1 MFSRLLLRPSPITNK
16 FVFKAVPRT
25 RLISNLLA
33 RPMARP
39 LAPKLGVSIGV
50 LSISSYWL
58 YHNQIKNEVAFGD
71 EKRLELESAAQ
82 DIAQKP
88 QYDKSLG
95 GKLDYQ
101 ELSIGSMCGLV
112 CGMVVGKLSSIFVFL
127 SLSFYLGV
135 QFLNS
140 RGIVS
145 IPWTRY
151 IKMGSHL
158 IDVRQMIFEKPSFNI
173 TFILT
178 FLLAAYYI

>member
-1 MFSRLLLRPSPITNK
+1 MFSRILLRPGPNTSS
-16 FVFKAVPRT
+16 FLSKAVPRA
-25 RLISNLLA
+25 RLISSQFA
-33 RPMARP
+33 RPMGRP
-39 LAPKLGVSIGV
+39 LAPKMGVSLGVLG
-50 LSISSYWL
+50 ISSYWL
-58 YHNQIKNEVAFGD
+58 YHNQIRNEVAIGD
-71 EKRLELESAAQ
+71 QKQLQIESTVQ

-88 QYDKSLG
+88 QYDKSFG

-101 ELSIGSMCGLV
+101 ELSLGSMCGLV
-112 CGMVVGKLSSIFVFL
+112 CGMVMGKLSSIFVFL

-140 RGIVS
+140 RGIVT

-158 IDVRQMIFEKPSFNI
+158 IDVRQMIFEQPSFNI
-173 TFILT
+173 SFILT